1 VSAWRGPLLV
11 VGHRG
16 GRGPGWPPENTLEA
30 FEQAREQGARAI
42 ELDVRTSSDGAAVVF
57 HDRDLARMTAAR
69 DVRRVEEVP
78 LSALRSID
86 LGAGARIPTL
96 ADALAWGRDRDVA
109 VNVELKYDVPSRR
122 RLAQAALRDLGGCA
136 GDVLVSSF
144 DPILLAM
151 SAALA
156 PRRPRAFITHAA
168 QPRWADALEGL
179 SAPPALAA
187 MHLERVQASVAKV
200 GRYGRR
206 GLRVGAWTV
215 NDAAEAVALAR
226 LGVAS
231 IITDRPGAVRDA
243 LDGARDR
250 RASA

>member
-30 FEQAREQGARAI
+30 FERAWEQGARAI

-57 HDRDLARMTAAR
+57 HDRDLARMTAGR
-69 DVRRVEEVP
+69 DLRRVEAAP

-96 ADALAWGRDRDVA
+96 AEALVWARNRDVA
-109 VNVELKYDVPSRR
+109 VNVELKYDVPSRWR
-122 RLAQAALRDLGGCA
+122 VALSALREIRACA

-151 SAALA
+151 SAVLA
-156 PRRPRAFITHAA
+156 PGQPRAFITHAA
-168 QPRWADALEGL
+168 QPRWADLLQAMG
-179 SAPPALAA
+179 AKPALAA
-187 MHLERVQASVAKV
+187 IHLERVQASSPTVA
-200 GRYGRR
+200 RCARR

-215 NDAAEAVALAR
+215 NDAGEAVELAR

-243 LDGARDR
+243 LGGADGRPAH
-250 RASA
+250 A